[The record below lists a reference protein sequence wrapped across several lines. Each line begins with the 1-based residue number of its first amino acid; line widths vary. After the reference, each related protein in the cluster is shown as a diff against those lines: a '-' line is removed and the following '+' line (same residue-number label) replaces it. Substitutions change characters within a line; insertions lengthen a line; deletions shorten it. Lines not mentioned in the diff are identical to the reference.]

1 MSEKLRILEV
11 VDNWFPIVDGV
22 VQVVDNYAKNLN
34 KIADCTVM
42 CPKYPDMP
50 VIDDY
55 PIRYVPSMSGGK
67 YGVRLPLPWLDLKLK
82 KFLDEEKFDIIH
94 LHSPVTM
101 AKYILR
107 YAKKRG
113 IPVVTSIHTR
123 YHEEI
128 NRSVKTPFLQRFAL
142 WFLTSSLKKSDYL
155 WTVAEGV
162 TEYAK
167 SIGVDNPCTVMRNCT
182 DFIPPEKHEEEE
194 LRHAVRAKHSLKDDE
209 IVLLTVGRLVVVK
222 RWDVVIDAVKKLKD
236 DGIKVKL
243 LIIGDGDY
251 RPTLEKQVKKLD
263 IQNEVVFAGMVTD
276 RRELASYFLAGD
288 LLLFPSTFDTSG
300 LVTIEA
306 AAVGLPTLIVEGSSS
321 AEAIIDRHNG
331 YLCDGSAEGFA
342 EGVKRVFSDK
352 ENYLEVRINAEKE
365 LYRSWAGEAPEIL
378 REYEEIVADYKSKK

>member
-22 VQVVDNYAKNLN
+22 VQVVNNYAKNLN
-34 KIADCTVM
+34 KIADCTVL
-42 CPKYPDMP
+42 CPKYPNMP
-50 VIDDY
+50 AIDDY

-67 YGVRLPLPWLDLKLK
+67 YGVRLPLPWLDMKLK
-82 KFLDEEKFDIIH
+82 KFLDENCFDIIH

-101 AKYILR
+101 AKYIIR

-113 IPVVTSIHTR
+113 IPVITSIHTR

-155 WTVAEGV
+155 WTVADGM

-167 SIGVDNPCTVMRNCT
+167 SLGIETPCTVMRNCT
-182 DFIPPEKHEEEE
+182 DFIPPSKDEEGV
-194 LRHAVRAKHSLKDDE
+194 LRSEIRAKYGIGEDE
-209 IVLLTVGRLVVVK
+209 TVLLTVGRLVVVK

-243 LIIGDGDY
+243 LIAGDGDY
-251 RPTLEKQVKKLD
+251 RKTLEKQVNKLGLT
-263 IQNEVVFAGMVTD
+263 NEVIFAGMIKD
-276 RRELASYFLAGD
+276 RKVLASYFLAGD
-288 LLLFPSTFDTSG
+288 LLMFPSTFDTSG

-352 ENYLEVRINAEKE
+352 DNYFEVRENAERE
-365 LYRSWAGEAPEIL
+365 LYRSWGKESANIL
-378 REYEEIVADYKSKK
+378 KEYEKVIADYKSKK

>member
-1 MSEKLRILEV
+1 MSEKLKILEV

-42 CPKYPDMP
+42 CPKYPKTP

-67 YGVRLPLPWLDLKLK
+67 YGVRLPLPWLDCKLK
-82 KFLDEEKFDIIH
+82 KFLDEKHFDIIH
-94 LHSPVTM
+94 LHSPVTI
-101 AKYILR
+101 AKYVIR

-142 WFLTSSLKKSDYL
+142 WFLTTSLKKSDYL
-155 WTVAEGV
+155 WTVADGM

-167 SIGVDNPCTVMRNCT
+167 SIGVNNPCTVMRNCT

-194 LRHAVRAKHSLKDDE
+194 LRHMIRAKHSIGDDE
-209 IVLLTVGRLVVVK
+209 TVLLTVGRLVVVK

-236 DGIKVKL
+236 DGKKVKL
-243 LIIGDGDY
+243 LIAGDGDY
-251 RPTLEKQVKKLD
+251 RPTLEKQVKKLGLTD
-263 IQNEVVFAGMVTD
+263 EVIFAGMITD
-276 RRELASYFLAGD
+276 RRTLAAYFLAGD
-288 LLLFPSTFDTSG
+288 LLLFPSTFDASS
-300 LVTIEA
+300 LVPVEA
-306 AAVGLPTLIVEGSSS
+306 SAVGLPTLIVSGSST
-321 AEAIIDRHNG
+321 AEPIIDGHNG

-342 EGVKRVFSDK
+342 EGVKKVFSDK
-352 ENYLEVRINAEKE
+352 ENYLEIRQNAERE
-365 LYRSWAGEAPEIL
+365 LYRSWESEAPSIL
-378 REYEEIVADYKSKK
+378 REYERIIEDYKSKK